1 MTELFDGK
9 YRVPTVRA
17 KWNGYNNG
25 VYFVT
30 ICTQGKRHWFGEI
43 RDGAM
48 QYTDIGRAALE
59 SMSSI
64 PSHCPYADV
73 AACVVMPNHVHM
85 IVSIDGN
92 KTPQPVEPFHET
104 AHDDG
109 AIYSERQIPPK
120 GIKTPQPVEPFHETA
135 HDDGAIYSERQI
147 PPKGIRIVD
156 KETFHETSLQER
168 QTWLSVVVRQYKS
181 SVTRLAK
188 KQGIPFAW
196 QTRYYDHIIRD
207 QQSYETITN
216 YISDNVSTWTIDKMY
231 T

>member
-120 GIKTPQPVEPFHETA
+120 GI
-135 HDDGAIYSERQI
+135 
-147 PPKGIRIVD
+147 RIVD

-168 QTWLSVVVRQYKS
+168 QTWLSVVVRLYKS
-181 SVTRLAK
+181 AVTRFAK

-216 YISDNVSTWTIDKMY
+216 YISDNVSTWAIDKMY

>member
-1 MTELFDGK
+1 M
-9 YRVPTVRA
+9 PTVRA

-30 ICTQGKRHWFGEI
+30 ICTHGKRHWFGEI

-48 QYTDIGRAALE
+48 QYTDIGQVAQE

-64 PSHCPYADV
+64 PSHCQYADV
-73 AACVVMPNHVHM
+73 AAYVVMPNHVHM

-92 KTPQPVEPFHET
+92 KTPKPVEPFHET
-104 AHDDG
+104 AHDD
-109 AIYSERQIPPK
+109 
-120 GIKTPQPVEPFHETA
+120 
-135 HDDGAIYSERQI
+135 DAIYSERQI

-181 SVTRLAK
+181 AVTRFAK
-188 KQGIPFAW
+188 NHDIPFAW

-216 YISDNVSTWTIDKMY
+216 YINDNVATWAIDKMY